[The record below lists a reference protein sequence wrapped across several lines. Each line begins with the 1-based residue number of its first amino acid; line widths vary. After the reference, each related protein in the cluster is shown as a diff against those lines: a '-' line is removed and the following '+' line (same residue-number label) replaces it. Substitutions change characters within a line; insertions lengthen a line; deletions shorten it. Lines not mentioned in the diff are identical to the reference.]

1 MHWAVEKNLNIQE
14 IVKYSI
20 QMKTFNSIY
29 NNNKYF
35 GIILVTKIRQ
45 QD

>member
-20 QMKTFNSIY
+20 QMKTKSNSIY
-29 NNNKYF
+29 NKYF
-35 GIILVTKIRQ
+35 GIILVTEIRQ